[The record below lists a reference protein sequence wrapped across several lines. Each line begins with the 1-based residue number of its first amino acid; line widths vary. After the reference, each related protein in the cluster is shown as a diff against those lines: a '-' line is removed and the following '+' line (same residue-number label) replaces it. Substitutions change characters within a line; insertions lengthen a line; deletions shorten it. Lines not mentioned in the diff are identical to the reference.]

1 MQKKIQL
8 SIIAGLSLILGAYA
22 QDEKDLGTETVT
34 VVKPYSPTVSD
45 AFKIKSAPIL
55 NDSIVLAKKEIR
67 YSIFS
72 VPVASTFTPAKGKA
86 ATVQKSSPEKLYNSY
101 VSLGL
106 GNFNNAL
113 LDFYTSRDIDRGNQR
128 VDIGLNHFSSRGDL
142 DFTPLDTDF
151 YNTKLEAA
159 YSNRGRDFDWGIS
172 SAARHQLYNWY
183 GLPEGDYDEAFIAG
197 IDEKQQYF
205 NVELGAHLNQ
215 EDSFLSNGEVFVK
228 RFWDKVESAE
238 NRALISTTFNFPLS
252 EEELTITAKG
262 DYVGGEFVNADV
274 NNTANTPSI
283 PYSQFQVG
291 VSPSIRIVRDELTL
305 NLGANLVYGM
315 DGETNESNFYIYPQ
329 VTASYRLLDDLVIVY
344 GGVSGQLTQNS
355 YADFVD
361 DNPYVSP
368 TLTIQPTDQ
377 QYDASIGFK
386 GQLFPNLSYNIRGSY
401 SAENRKPLFKLNPQ
415 NSFRDDEKGYYY
427 GNSFEVFYDDVKTLG
442 IFGELNV
449 DVNRNFTL
457 GINASVYQYDTET
470 DNPAWNL
477 PNLRGSLFMDYQIDE
492 QWFMGA
498 NIFFVGEREDL
509 SADVIP
515 NAQPSDYPASILT
528 LDSYFDANAHIG
540 YRLSDQL
547 SVFAKASNLA
557 NNDYQQWANFRV
569 QSLQILAGV
578 TYKFDF

>member
-1 MQKKIQL
+1 MQKKIKL
-8 SIIAGLSLILGAYA
+8 SIIAGVSLILGVFG

-45 AFKIKSAPIL
+45 AFKITSVPLL
-55 NDSIVLAKKEIR
+55 NDSIVLAKKEVR

-86 ATVQKSSPEKLYNSY
+86 ATVQKAAPEKLYNSS
-101 VSLGL
+101 VSFGL

-142 DFTPLDTDF
+142 DFTPLNTDF

-159 YSNRGRDFDWGIS
+159 YSNRGRDSDWGIS
-172 SAARHQLYNWY
+172 AAARHQLYNWY
-183 GLPEGDYDEAFIAG
+183 GLPEGIFDAATIAG
-197 IDEKQQYF
+197 IDEQQQYY
-205 NVELGAHLNQ
+205 NVELGANLNQ

-228 RFWDKVESAE
+228 RFWDKVESGE
-238 NRALISTTFNFPLS
+238 NRALIKTTFEFPLS
-252 EEELTITAKG
+252 DEVFTLTAKG
-262 DYVGGEFVNADV
+262 DYVGGEFINADV
-274 NNTANTPSI
+274 NNTTNAPSI
-283 PYSQFQVG
+283 AYSQLQVG
-291 VSPSIRIVRDELTL
+291 ISPSILIVRDELSL

-315 DGETNESNFYIYPQ
+315 DGETNESNFYIYPE
-329 VTASYRLLDDLVIVY
+329 VSASYRLLEDMVVVY

-355 YADFVD
+355 YADYVET
-361 DNPYVSP
+361 NPYVSP
-368 TLTIQPTDQ
+368 TLTILPTDQ
-377 QYDASIGFK
+377 QYMANIGFK
-386 GQLFPNLSYNIRGSY
+386 GQLLPNLSYNIRGSY
-401 SAENRKPLFKLNPQ
+401 MAENRKPLFKLNPQ

-457 GINASVYQYDTET
+457 GINASIYEYDTET

-477 PNLRGSLFMDYQIDE
+477 PNLKGSLFMDYQINE

-498 NIFFVGEREDL
+498 NVFFVGEREDL
-509 SADVIP
+509 SAVAIA
-515 NAQPSDYPASILT
+515 NAQPQDYPASILT
-528 LDSYFDANAHIG
+528 LDSFFDANAHIG
-540 YRLSDQL
+540 YRLSNQL
-547 SVFAKASNLA
+547 SIFAKASNLA

-569 QSLQILAGV
+569 QSLQVLAGAS
-578 TYKFDF
+578 YKFDF

>member
-8 SIIAGLSLILGAYA
+8 SIITGLSLILGAFG

-45 AFKIKSAPIL
+45 AFKIKTAPIL
-55 NDSIVLAKKEIR
+55 NDSIVLAKKEVR

-86 ATVQKSSPEKLYNSY
+86 ATVQKASPEKLYNSY
-101 VSLGL
+101 ASMGL

-113 LDFYTSRDIDRGNQR
+113 LDFYTSRDIDRGNKR
-128 VDIGLNHFSSRGDL
+128 IDIGLTHFSSRGDL

-159 YSNRGRDFDWGIS
+159 YINRGRDFDWGIS
-172 SAARHQLYNWY
+172 SAAKHQLYNWY
-183 GLPEGDYDEAFIAG
+183 GLPDGVYNEATIAG

-215 EDSFLSNGEVFVK
+215 EDSFLSKGEVFVK

-238 NRALISTTFNFPLS
+238 NRARLATTFEFPIS
-252 EEELTITAKG
+252 EEALTLTVKG
-262 DYVGGEFVNADV
+262 DYVGGEFINADV
-274 NNTANTPSI
+274 NNTANAPAI
-283 PYSQFQVG
+283 AYSQFQLG
-291 VSPSIRIVRDELTL
+291 ISPSILILRDELTL

-329 VTASYRLLDDLVIVY
+329 VTASYRLLEDMVIVY

-377 QYDASIGFK
+377 QYDAKIGFK

-401 SAENRKPLFKLNPQ
+401 TAENRKPLFKLNPQ

-442 IFGELNV
+442 IFGELNL
-449 DVNRNFTL
+449 DMNRNFTL

-477 PNLRGSLFMDYQIDE
+477 PSVRGSLFMDYQIDE

-509 SADVIP
+509 SAVVIP
-515 NAQPSDYPASILT
+515 NTQPSDYPASTLT

-547 SVFAKASNLA
+547 SIFAKASNLA

-569 QSLQILAGV
+569 QSFQILAGA

>member
-329 VTASYRLLDDLVIVY
+329 VTASYRLLVDLVIVY

-361 DNPYVSP
+361 NNPYVSP

>member
-1 MQKKIQL
+1 MQRKIQI
-8 SIIAGLSLILGAYA
+8 SIIVGLSFILGAFA

-86 ATVQKSSPEKLYNSY
+86 ATVQKASPEKLYNSY

-159 YSNRGRDFDWGIS
+159 YSNRGRDFDWGLS
-172 SAARHQLYNWY
+172 TAARHQLYNWY

-215 EDSFLSNGEVFVK
+215 EESFLSKGEVFVK

-238 NRALISTTFNFPLS
+238 NRGLISTTFSFPLS
-252 EEELTITAKG
+252 EEALTLTVKG
-262 DYVGGEFVNADV
+262 DYVGGEFKNADV

-283 PYSQFQVG
+283 PYSQFQLG
-291 VSPSIRIVRDELTL
+291 ISPSILIVRDELTL

-329 VTASYRLLDDLVIVY
+329 VTASYRLMEDMVIVY
-344 GGVSGQLTQNS
+344 GGVAGQLTQNS

-386 GQLFPNLSYNIRGSY
+386 GQLIPNLSYNIRGSY
-401 SAENRKPLFKLNPQ
+401 MAENRKPLFKLNPQ

-442 IFGELNV
+442 IFGELNM

-477 PNLRGSLFMDYQIDE
+477 PTLIGSLFMDYQIDE

-509 SADVIP
+509 NAAVIANTP
-515 NAQPSDYPASILT
+515 PSDYPASILT
-528 LDSYFDANAHIG
+528 LDSYFDANAHVG
-540 YRLSDQL
+540 YRFSEQL
-547 SVFAKASNLA
+547 SIYAKASNLT
-557 NNDYQQWANFRV
+557 NNDYQKWANFRV
-569 QSLQILAGV
+569 QSFQILAGA

>member
-8 SIIAGLSLILGAYA
+8 SIIAGLSLILGVFG

-34 VVKPYSPTVSD
+34 VIKPYSPTVSD
-45 AFKIKSAPIL
+45 AFKINDVPIL
-55 NDSIVLAKKEIR
+55 NDSIVLAKKEVK

-86 ATVQKSSPEKLYNSY
+86 ATVQKAAPEKLYNSS

-183 GLPEGDYDEAFIAG
+183 GLPEGVFDAATIAG

-215 EDSFLSNGEVFVK
+215 EESFLSKGEVFVK

-238 NRALISTTFNFPLS
+238 NRARIATTFEFPLR
-252 EEELTITAKG
+252 EEALTLAVKG
-262 DYVGGEFVNADV
+262 DYVGGEFINADV

-283 PYSQFQVG
+283 PYAQFQAG
-291 VSPSIRIVRDELTL
+291 ISPSILIIRDELSL

-329 VTASYRLLDDLVIVY
+329 VTATYRLMENMVIVY
-344 GGVSGQLTQNS
+344 GGVVGQLSQNS
-355 YADFVD
+355 YADYVD
-361 DNPYVSP
+361 ENPYVSP
-368 TLTIQPTDQ
+368 TLTIIPTDQ
-377 QYDASIGFK
+377 QYEANIGFK

-401 SAENRKPLFKLNPQ
+401 MAENRKPLFKLNPQ
-415 NSFRDDEKGYYY
+415 NSFRNDEKGYYY

-449 DVNRNFTL
+449 DINRNFTL
-457 GINASVYQYDTET
+457 GINASIYEYDTET

-477 PNLRGSLFMDYQIDE
+477 PNLRGSLFMDYQINE

-498 NIFFVGEREDL
+498 NIFFVGEREEL
-509 SADVIP
+509 SAVAIP

-528 LDSYFDANAHIG
+528 LDSFFDANAHIG

-547 SVFAKASNLA
+547 SIFAKASNLA

-569 QSLQILAGV
+569 QSFQILAGA

>member
-8 SIIAGLSLILGAYA
+8 SIIAGLLLVLGAFG

-45 AFKIKSAPIL
+45 AFKIKSAPVL
-55 NDSIVLAKKEIR
+55 NDSIILAKKEIK

-86 ATVQKSSPEKLYNSY
+86 ATVEKSRPEKLYNSY

-159 YSNRGRDFDWGIS
+159 YSNRDRDYDWGIS
-172 SAARHQLYNWY
+172 TAARHQLYNWY

-215 EDSFLSNGEVFVK
+215 EDSFLSKGEVFVK

-238 NRALISTTFNFPLS
+238 NRAWLATTFEFPLN
-252 EEELTITAKG
+252 EEALTLTVKG
-262 DYVGGEFVNADV
+262 DYVGGEFINADV
-274 NNTANTPSI
+274 NNAVNTPSI
-283 PYSQFQVG
+283 TYGQFQVG
-291 VSPSIRIVRDELTL
+291 ISPSILIVRDELSFH
-305 NLGANLVYGM
+305 LGANLVYGLNS
-315 DGETNESNFYIYPQ
+315 ETSESNFYIYPQ
-329 VTASYRLLDDLVIVY
+329 VTASYRLLEDMVIVY
-344 GGVSGQLTQNS
+344 GGVTGQLAQNS

-361 DNPYVSP
+361 DNPFVSP

-386 GQLFPNLSYNIRGSY
+386 GQLFPNLSYNVRGSY
-401 SAENRKPLFKLNPQ
+401 TAENRKPLFKLNPQ
-415 NSFRDDEKGYYY
+415 NDFRNDEKGYYY

-457 GINASVYQYDTET
+457 GINASVYEYDTET

-477 PNLRGSLFMDYQIDE
+477 PNLQGSLFMDYQINE

-498 NIFFVGEREDL
+498 NIFFVGKREDL
-509 SADVIP
+509 SAAVIP
-515 NAQPSDYPASILT
+515 NTLPADYPATILT
-528 LDSYFDANAHIG
+528 LDSFFDANAHVG

-547 SVFAKASNLA
+547 SIFAKASNLA

-569 QSLQILAGV
+569 QSLQILAGA

>member
-8 SIIAGLSLILGAYA
+8 SIIAGLLLVLGAYG

-45 AFKIKSAPIL
+45 AFKIKSAPVL
-55 NDSIVLAKKEIR
+55 NDSIVLAKKEIK

-86 ATVQKSSPEKLYNSY
+86 ATVEKARPEKLYNSY

-106 GNFNNAL
+106 GNYNNAL
-113 LDFYTSRDIDRGNQR
+113 VDFYTSRDIDRGNQR

-159 YSNRGRDFDWGIS
+159 YSNRDRDYDWGIS
-172 SAARHQLYNWY
+172 AAGRHQIYNWY
-183 GLPEGDYDEAFIAG
+183 GLPEGVFDEATIAG

-215 EDSFLSNGEVFVK
+215 EDSFLSKGEVFVK

-238 NRALISTTFNFPLS
+238 NRVRLATTFEFPLS
-252 EEELTITAKG
+252 EEALTLTVKG
-262 DYVGGEFVNADV
+262 DYVGGEFINADV
-274 NNTANTPSI
+274 NNTTNTPSI
-283 PYSQFQVG
+283 PYGQFQVG
-291 VSPSIRIVRDELTL
+291 VSPSILIVRDELSL
-305 NLGANLVYGM
+305 HLGANLVYGLNS
-315 DGETNESNFYIYPQ
+315 ETSESNFYIYPQ
-329 VTASYRLLDDLVIVY
+329 VTASYRLLEDMVIVY
-344 GGVSGQLTQNS
+344 GGVTGQLTQNS
-355 YADFVD
+355 YADLVD

-377 QYDASIGFK
+377 QYDASVGFK

-401 SAENRKPLFKLNPQ
+401 TAENRKPLFKLNPQ
-415 NSFRDDEKGYYY
+415 NDFRNDEKGYYY

-457 GINASVYQYDTET
+457 GINASVYEYDTET

-477 PNLRGSLFMDYQIDE
+477 PNLRGSLFMDYQINE

-509 SADVIP
+509 SAVVIP
-515 NAQPSDYPASILT
+515 NAQPADYPVSILT

-540 YRLSDQL
+540 YRFSDQL
-547 SVFAKASNLA
+547 SIFAKASNLA

-569 QSLQILAGV
+569 QSLQILAGA

>member
-8 SIIAGLSLILGAYA
+8 SIIAGLSLILGAFG

-55 NDSIVLAKKEIR
+55 NDSIVLAKKEVR

-86 ATVQKSSPEKLYNSY
+86 ATVQKASPEKLYNSY

-113 LDFYTSRDIDRGNQR
+113 LDFYTSRDIDRGNKR
-128 VDIGLNHFSSRGDL
+128 VDIGLTHFSSRGDL

-159 YSNRGRDFDWGIS
+159 YINRGRDFDWGIS
-172 SAARHQLYNWY
+172 SAAKHQLYNWY

-197 IDEKQQYF
+197 IDENQQYF

-215 EDSFLSNGEVFVK
+215 EESFLSKGEVFVK

-238 NRALISTTFNFPLS
+238 NRALIKTTLEFPLS
-252 EEELTITAKG
+252 DEVLTVTAKG
-262 DYVGGEFVNADV
+262 DYVGGDFINADV
-274 NNTANTPSI
+274 NNTENTQAI
-283 PYSQFQVG
+283 AYSQLQVG
-291 VSPSIRIVRDELTL
+291 ISPSILIVRDELSL

-315 DGETNESNFYIYPQ
+315 DGETNENNFYIYPQ
-329 VTASYRLLDDLVIVY
+329 VTASYRLLEDMVIIY
-344 GGVSGQLTQNS
+344 GGVVGELSQNS
-355 YADFVD
+355 YADYVD
-361 DNPYVSP
+361 ENPYVSP
-368 TLTIQPTDQ
+368 TLTIIPTNQ
-377 QYDASIGFK
+377 QYEANIGFK

-401 SAENRKPLFKLNPQ
+401 MAENRKPLFKLNPQ
-415 NSFRDDEKGYYY
+415 NSFRNDEKGYYY

-457 GINASVYQYDTET
+457 GINASIYQYDTET

-477 PNLRGSLFMDYQIDE
+477 PNLKGSLFMDYQINE

-509 SADVIP
+509 SAAVIP
-515 NAQPSDYPASILT
+515 DTQPSDYPASILT
-528 LDSYFDANAHIG
+528 LDSFFDANAHIG

-547 SVFAKASNLA
+547 SIFAKASNLA

-569 QSLQILAGV
+569 QSFQILAGA